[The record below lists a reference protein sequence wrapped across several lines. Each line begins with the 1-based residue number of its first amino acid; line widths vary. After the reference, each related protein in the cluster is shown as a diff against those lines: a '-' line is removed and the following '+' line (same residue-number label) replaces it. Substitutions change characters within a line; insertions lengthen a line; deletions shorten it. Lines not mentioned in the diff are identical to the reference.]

1 LSKDSDN
8 RALFETDAA
17 AASKWTFRFE
27 KRESRI
33 EPQRVIMTAAQTL
46 AETRMNRAKPNK

>member
-46 AETRMNRAKPNK
+46 AETCMNRAKPNK